1 MAEDS
6 DLERTEPASSRR
18 LERAREEGQVARS
31 RELSTFTLL
40 MTGGAAMWWYGGHA
54 VAGFKAWFAQAL
66 AFDPRLAHDSAL
78 ATSRVSELSIEALLI
93 AAPVLGLLFLA
104 AAASPLLLGGWLFSP
119 SAMAPDFTRLDPLRG
134 IARMF
139 STNGLAELGKAVLK
153 AVMVA
158 VFAIWVV
165 RSNVASVFS
174 LLGQSPEG
182 GIAMSG
188 EIIASSFVAIVCG
201 LAAIAAFDVPYQL
214 WNHAS
219 RLKMTKEELR
229 QEHKEQEG
237 DPKIRARI
245 RTLQRE
251 AARRRMMSEVPK
263 ADVVVTNPTHYA
275 VALSYRGGEMRA
287 PRVLAKGAGHIAQ
300 KIRELALA
308 SSVPLLEAPPLAR
321 ALYQHT
327 EIGDEIPEKLYN
339 SVAEVLAYVFQLKRS
354 RSYGGPVPVA
364 PSNLPVPPELDPLNK
379 AHGAESSH
387 E

>member
-1 MAEDS
+1 
-6 DLERTEPASSRR
+6 
-18 LERAREEGQVARS
+18 
-31 RELSTFTLL
+31 
-40 MTGGAAMWWYGGHA
+40 
-54 VAGFKAWFAQAL
+54 
-66 AFDPRLAHDSAL
+66 
-78 ATSRVSELSIEALLI
+78 
-93 AAPVLGLLFLA
+93 
-104 AAASPLLLGGWLFSP
+104 
-119 SAMAPDFTRLDPLRG
+119 
-134 IARMF
+134 
-139 STNGLAELGKAVLK
+139 
-153 AVMVA
+153 

-308 SSVPLLEAPPLAR
+308 SAVPLLEAPPLAR

-339 SVAEVLAYVFQLKRS
+339 ST
-354 RSYGGPVPVA
+354 PVA
-364 PSNLPVPPELDPLNK
+364 PSDLQVPPELDPLNK
-379 AHGAESSH
+379 VRGEEGGH